1 MVTCKYCCAKEVV
14 KDGIVKEK
22 QRYFCKNCTRTFRA
36 GGSRVKFSIE
46 QKIRVIKL
54 YTDGVG
60 MRTIERAEGV
70 SVPLLIHWIR
80 NFSQMI
86 REKISKTSI
95 PDNAK
100 EIEILEM
107 DELFT
112 FYQKKHKKPMFGLLW
127 TETGT
132 KLLILS

>member
-1 MVTCKYCCAKEVV
+1 
-14 KDGIVKEK
+14 
-22 QRYFCKNCTRTFRA
+22 
-36 GGSRVKFSIE
+36 
-46 QKIRVIKL
+46 
-54 YTDGVG
+54 